1 MTSLNFTNVS
11 KTYSGAAGAA
21 ATIALDDVS
30 LAVPSGHVTTLVGPS
45 GCGKSTLLNIA
56 AGLLEPDQGR
66 VRLDGHE
73 IHGPDGGTAVV
84 FQQAN
89 LLPWRTAERNVGY
102 GMELQRKLP
111 SAQRRQ
117 RSREALDLVGLAGF
131 ADHYPH
137 QLSGGMQQRVNL
149 ARALATDPKVLL
161 MDEPFGALDALTKEA
176 MQEELQRI
184 VHASKVT
191 VLFITHDIA
200 EAVFLGDKVVVM
212 AARPGRVLEEIEIAA
227 AKPRSAEFRYSKE
240 FTELEEHLWSQLKGA
255 TVAAATR

>member
-1 MTSLNFTNVS
+1 MNFTNVS
-11 KTYSGAAGAA
+11 KTFGGAAGAG
-21 ATIALDDVS
+21 ATIALNDVS
-30 LAVPSGHVTTLVGPS
+30 LAVPSGRVTTLVGPS

-66 VRLDGHE
+66 VQLDGHDV
-73 IHGPDGGTAVV
+73 HGPDDGTAVV

-89 LLPWRTAERNVGY
+89 LLPWRTAARNVAY
-102 GMELQRKLP
+102 GMELQRRL
-111 SAQRRQ
+111 SADQRRQ
-117 RSREALDLVGLAGF
+117 RSQLALELVGLDGF
-131 ADHYPH
+131 GNHYPH

-149 ARALATDPKVLL
+149 ARALATEPKVLL
-161 MDEPFGALDALTKEA
+161 MDEPFGALDALTKES

-184 VHASKVT
+184 VQASNVT

-212 AARPGRVLEEIEIAA
+212 AARPGRVLEELEVGE

-240 FTELEEHLWSQLKGA
+240 FTELEEHLWSQLKA
-255 TVAAATR
+255 ASAAVAPAR